1 MTASRPILIGGRKD
15 PLCAGV
21 SLNNNHNNC
30 EIRSKC
36 NWVAEMSHRGNEI
49 RSVWAFA
56 TPLNR
61 LPSIT
66 FLTDAFTA
74 GTGGH
79 QAGMR
84 LKAGYGVSIHRT
96 VNAPDSAT
104 WNLRLRIREGLD
116 RVAASAAKPVDGL
129 AASIVWPTKS
139 SGPRVEEYSWRCIR
153 RAFNGFRFADV
164 FVRYANI
171 CIYMHITAVFA
182 DAKGPRSASSLRFS
196 SIARCIRIFTLYFT
210 FPRS

>member
-1 MTASRPILIGGRKD
+1 MRYLSESKADCWREMTASRRILIRDLCGRR
-15 PLCAGV
+15 V

-36 NWVAEMSHRGNEI
+36 NWLAEMSHRGNEI
-49 RSVWAFA
+49 RSVWVFA

-66 FLTDAFTA
+66 FLTDAFTV

-96 VNAPDSAT
+96 VNAPDSTT

-116 RVAASAAKPVDGL
+116 RVAASAAKPVDSL
-129 AASIVWPTKS
+129 AGFYRVTGEIFGTTSGGIFVTMHPS
-139 SGPRVEEYSWRCIR
+139 SV
-153 RAFNGFRFADV
+153 
-164 FVRYANI
+164 
-171 CIYMHITAVFA
+171 
-182 DAKGPRSASSLRFS
+182 
-196 SIARCIRIFTLYFT
+196 
-210 FPRS
+210 